1 MYEGLAEAFSFVGL
15 LSLLKEI
22 GFHYFAGLSLCSRC
36 WIYLLRR
43 FVYSFT
49 LFLLMLLL
57 LAQRGNAICR
67 KYMVAEAERTV
78 GMRSMTDAPNWS
90 SSTHTVQHT

>member
-22 GFHYFAGLSLCSRC
+22 GFHYFAGLSLCSRY

-43 FVYSFT
+43 FDYSFT
-49 LFLLMLLL
+49 LFLVDVIVVGP
-57 LAQRGNAICR
+57 AWEC
-67 KYMVAEAERTV
+67 YM
-78 GMRSMTDAPNWS
+78 P
-90 SSTHTVQHT
+90 